1 MTIIPIGRYRFF
13 QKIQPISL
21 LKQISIQSSTGCL
34 QVFSKS
40 GTWRI
45 YCQRGRVIYASY
57 AEKIFEILDR
67 KLYQYSLYIP
77 TLTPKINQYLL
88 VHFANKT
95 SPPGIPSPDYMAI
108 CWLVKHKYINHNQAG
123 ILIEDLTLEILHL
136 LLHTHEGSYDFTENI
151 YLDKIPIFCQLDI
164 KSLVQSS
171 LSSNNQGKNSRLET
185 IIKNIINPKNKI
197 SCKNYHENHQ
207 LHQNKQE
214 RKLYKIVC
222 IDDQPLVL
230 KTIHKFLHEEIFI
243 FIGIS
248 DPLKA
253 LAQLVALEPDLI
265 LLDIEMPHLNG
276 YELCSLLRKHP
287 DLKNVPVIMITEKA
301 EIIDKIKAKIVKSS
315 GCLTKPF
322 TQWELLK
329 NIFQK
334 IN

>member
-1 MTIIPIGRYRFF
+1 MTILPIGRYRFF

-34 QVFSKS
+34 QVFSKL

-67 KLYQYSLYIP
+67 KLQQYSLYIP

-88 VHFANKT
+88 VNFANQT
-95 SPPGIPSPDYMAI
+95 APQGMPSPDYMAI
-108 CWLVKHKYINHNQAG
+108 CWLVKHRYISHKQAG
-123 ILIEDLTLEILHL
+123 ILIEDLALEILNL

-164 KSLVQSS
+164 KSLVQNSLESS
-171 LSSNNQGKNSRLET
+171 KQGKNSRSET
-185 IIKNIINPKNKI
+185 IITNIINQTRKASRP
-197 SCKNYHENHQ
+197 SYYDNHQ
-207 LHQNKQE
+207 LHQNKRE

-222 IDDQPLVL
+222 IDDEPLVL
-230 KTIHKFLHEEIFI
+230 KNIHNFLHEEIFTV
-243 FIGIS
+243 IGIS

-253 LAQLVALEPDLI
+253 LVQLVALEPDLI
-265 LLDIEMPHLNG
+265 LLDIEMPNLDG

-287 DLKNVPVIMITEKA
+287 QFRKVPVIMITERTG
-301 EIIDKIKAKIVKSS
+301 IMDKFKAKIVKSS
-315 GCLTKPF
+315 GYLNKPF
-322 TQWELLK
+322 TQWKLLK
-329 NIFQK
+329 NIFQ
-334 IN
+334 NLN